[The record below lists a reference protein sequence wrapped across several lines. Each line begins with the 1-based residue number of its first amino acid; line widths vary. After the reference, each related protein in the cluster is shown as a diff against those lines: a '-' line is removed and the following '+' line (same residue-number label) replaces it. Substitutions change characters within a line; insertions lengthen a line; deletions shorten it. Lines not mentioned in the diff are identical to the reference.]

1 MKVNDKYADLAAS
14 IKDGKVE
21 SCTITF
27 DGKDSD
33 KILLAEY
40 RYTGEKGYD
49 NCWTTSINT
58 CIVGSNSAYQY
69 QAISE
74 DTFIRYLRGKLS
86 VPEYERN
93 IISVSYV
100 NRKENKND

>member
-33 KILLAEY
+33 KILLAE
-40 RYTGEKGYD
+40 
-49 NCWTTSINT
+49 
-58 CIVGSNSAYQY
+58 
-69 QAISE
+69 
-74 DTFIRYLRGKLS
+74 
-86 VPEYERN
+86 
-93 IISVSYV
+93 
-100 NRKENKND
+100 